1 MIDPFWD
8 AAHACYCRR
17 YRRLARMFEVISM
30 MLSSHAIS
38 AEIEI
43 GDGSKFWHHGLGCVA
58 WAGVHIGNNCKIFQN
73 VTFGNKFGRQIENR
87 GGVHVG
93 DNCVI
98 GAGAVILGHIT
109 IGNDVSIGANAVV
122 NRDIPDHCMAVG
134 VPARIIR
141 KAE

>member
-1 MIDPFWD
+1 M
-8 AAHACYCRR
+8 
-17 YRRLARMFEVISM
+17 
-30 MLSSHAIS
+30 
-38 AEIEI
+38 
-43 GDGSKFWHHGLGCVA
+43 
-58 WAGVHIGNNCKIFQN
+58 
-73 VTFGNKFGRQIENR
+73 
-87 GGVHVG
+87 
-93 DNCVI
+93 I

>member
-1 MIDPFWD
+1 M
-8 AAHACYCRR
+8 
-17 YRRLARMFEVISM
+17 
-30 MLSSHAIS
+30 
-38 AEIEI
+38 
-43 GDGSKFWHHGLGCVA
+43 
-58 WAGVHIGNNCKIFQN
+58 
-73 VTFGNKFGRQIENR
+73 
-87 GGVHVG
+87 G

-109 IGNDVSIGANAVV
+109 IGNDVFIGANAVV